1 MKTIRYV
8 VLGGMGGE
16 CPEQGTVADLLSEI
30 PYLLTARIIPPL
42 HVVNDLL
49 AKGVENAGMSGGCEW
64 EPFQISESEWEEL
77 ASQLKSMPD
86 DEACEFVQPPDWVET
101 VDDWQAWIMIHKYGL
116 PEKFR
121 VVERE
126 VRELEHARKKALN
139 EGNEELVLE
148 LHLRVIEAGERLSQ
162 LVMDHRDKS
171 TKSTGDDPPA

>member
-1 MKTIRYV
+1 MKTLQYV

-16 CPEQGTVADLLSEI
+16 FPKQGTVADLLSEI

-49 AKGVENAGMSGGCEW
+49 AKGVDDAGMSGGCEW
-64 EPFQISESEWEEL
+64 DPFQITQSEWEEL
-77 ASQLKSMPD
+77 VEHLKSLP
-86 DEACEFVQPPDWVET
+86 EACEFVQPPDWVES
-101 VDDWQAWIMIHKYGL
+101 VEDWQAWIMIHKYGF
-116 PEKFR
+116 PEEFR

-126 VRELEHARKKALN
+126 VRDLEHARKKALS

-148 LHLRVIEAGERLSQ
+148 LHLRVIEADEKLSQ

-171 TKSTGDDPPA
+171 AKSAGDDAPA